1 MAKGFNEYL
10 ERYGSD
16 AAFRERLET
25 NFDEAISE
33 YDLSTDE
40 KAQIRE
46 HIEHVAPKIR
56 GHASR
61 VLEDILDKYGRG

>member
-1 MAKGFNEYL
+1 MGKDFNAYL

-16 AAFRERLET
+16 AAFRERLKT

-33 YDLSTDE
+33 YELTAEE
-40 KAQIRE
+40 KEEIRR
-46 HIEHVAPKIR
+46 HIEHVAPKIE

-61 VLEDILDKYGRG
+61 VFNDILDKYVK

>member
-16 AAFRERLET
+16 AAFRERLKT

-33 YDLSTDE
+33 YNLGAEE
-40 KAQIRE
+40 KEQIRH
-46 HIEHVAPKIR
+46 HIEHVAPRIQ

-61 VLEDILDKYGRG
+61 VLDDIMSKYGR

>member
-1 MAKGFNEYL
+1 MARGFNEYL

-33 YDLSTDE
+33 YDLSTKE
-40 KAQIRE
+40 KEEIRE
-46 HIEHVAPKIR
+46 HIERVAPKIR

-61 VLEDILDKYGRG
+61 VLDDILSKYGRG